1 MKLIL
6 ALIIISI
13 LIICLI
19 NANVHN
25 SLSTKNNQ
33 IEPFWDITPYEKHW
47 KTFKCL
53 GPECVKKTSYDCYKW
68 CDYWDALAKDEHGE
82 AVEGKEGGAENC
94 RLRCAD
100 FADQQFDYLKWQ
112 DYTWNYL
119 NPKFK
124 EVSLL
129 GPKSTYS

>member
-1 MKLIL
+1 MKVIL
-6 ALIIISI
+6 TLIIISI

-19 NANVHN
+19 NANVYN
-25 SLSTKNNQ
+25 ELPKDRN

-47 KTFKCL
+47 DLFKCL
-53 GPECVKKTSYDCYKW
+53 DPECAIDKSYKCNKW
-68 CDYWDALAKDEHGE
+68 CDYWEALGKSEKGN
-82 AVEGKEGGAENC
+82 AVQGKEGGAENC
-94 RLRCAD
+94 RLRCSD
-100 FADQQFDYLKWQ
+100 YADQQFDYLKWQ

>member
-1 MKLIL
+1 MKVIL

-19 NANVHN
+19 NANVY
-25 SLSTKNNQ
+25 NNLPINN
-33 IEPFWDITPYEKHW
+33 IEPYWDITPYEKHW
-47 KTFKCL
+47 KIFKCL
-53 GPECVKKTSYDCYKW
+53 DPECTERTSYNCYKW
-68 CDYWDALAKDEHGE
+68 CDFWGDLAASQKGE
-82 AVEGKEGGAENC
+82 AVQGKVGGAENC
-94 RLRCAD
+94 RIRCAD
-100 FADQQFDYLKWQ
+100 YADQQFDYLKWQ

>member
-1 MKLIL
+1 MQVIL

-25 SLSTKNNQ
+25 ELPKNNH

-47 KTFKCL
+47 KIFKCL
-53 GPECVKKTSYDCYKW
+53 DPECAISKSYQCNKW
-68 CDYWDALAKDEHGE
+68 CDYWEALAKYEKGE
-82 AVEGKEGGAENC
+82 GVEGKEGGAENC
-94 RLRCAD
+94 RLRCSD
-100 FADQQFDYLKWQ
+100 YADQQFDYLKWQ